1 METRELKRY
10 KELLLAKRR
19 ELTTARAGTE
29 SPAPSS
35 GGDKGDLIDHAAAA
49 ADADV
54 QVRLRQTDSKLLRA
68 IDEALGRIERNTYG
82 VCQACMKPISTA
94 RLDAVPW
101 SRLCRECKELEQN
114 VG

>member
-1 METRELKRY
+1 MNARNLSRY

-35 GGDKGDLIDHAAAA
+35 GGDKGDLVDHATAALEA
-49 ADADV
+49 EV
-54 QVRLRQTDSKLLRA
+54 QVRLRETDSKLLRA
-68 IDEALGRIERNTYG
+68 IDEALGRIEHNIFG
-82 VCQACMKPISTA
+82 VCQACMKPISAA

-101 SRLCRECKELEQN
+101 SRLCRECKEQQQA
-114 VG
+114 

>member
-1 METRELKRY
+1 MNARELNRY

-19 ELTTARAGTE
+19 ELTTARAGSE

-35 GGDKGDLIDHAAAA
+35 GGDKGDVVDHAAAA
-49 ADADV
+49 VEAEL
-54 QVRLRQTDSKLLRA
+54 QVRLRETDSKLLRA
-68 IDEALGRIERNTYG
+68 IDEALGRIERNTFG

-101 SRLCRECKELEQN
+101 SRLCRECKEQR
-114 VG
+114 

>member
-1 METRELKRY
+1 MNARDLNRY

-29 SPAPSS
+29 SPAPSA
-35 GGDKGDLIDHAAAA
+35 GGDKGDLVDHATAALEA
-49 ADADV
+49 EV

-68 IDEALGRIERNTYG
+68 IDEALGRIEHNIFG
-82 VCQACMKPISTA
+82 VCQACMKPISAA

-101 SRLCRECKELEQN
+101 SRLCRECKEQQQA
-114 VG
+114 

>member
-1 METRELKRY
+1 
-10 KELLLAKRR
+10 LLLAKRR

-35 GGDKGDLIDHAAAA
+35 GGDKGDLVDHATAALEA
-49 ADADV
+49 EV

-68 IDEALGRIERNTYG
+68 IDEALGRIEHNIFG
-82 VCQACMKPISTA
+82 VCQACMKPISAA

-101 SRLCRECKELEQN
+101 SRLCRECKEQQQA
-114 VG
+114 